1 MNEFEKTSNDTMSE
15 YSDARD
21 MRENVIYWLN
31 GDKECTVN
39 FTQVKYISKVKRMA
53 EKYPDRVKIISEKN
67 GVLIATIPVKAV
79 KVSIITRPVNG
90 DVDTEDDD
98 SLCEELPFLGQD

>member
-1 MNEFEKTSNDTMSE
+1 MNEFEDVSNKTMSKH
-15 YSDARD
+15 SDARD

-39 FTQVKYISKVKRMA
+39 FTQVKYISKVKKMA
-53 EKYPDRVKIISEKN
+53 KEYPDLAKIFSEKN

-79 KVSIITRPVNG
+79 KVSIITRSKN
-90 DVDTEDDD
+90 TKSEDADGD
-98 SLCEELPFLGQD
+98 SLDLELPLFGQD

>member
-53 EKYPDRVKIISEKN
+53 EKYPDRVKIDAIVNFGDISF
-67 GVLIATIPVKAV
+67 
-79 KVSIITRPVNG
+79 
-90 DVDTEDDD
+90 
-98 SLCEELPFLGQD
+98 FLSFSTL